1 MNDDAPEPQRVRAAR
16 FVTAMSLVSYPCYP
30 DPSTDSGWADV
41 PAVLLLVDLT
51 GREDIVYAAMIQGA
65 ALIADD
71 LELRI
76 SAPDDIGTCVYLLII
91 DLDVETPLEIA
102 GVADQEA
109 IRMFAEADNV
119 SRSTRPRENDTSQR
133 FTSASRRTSCVRAD
147 DVAAGTRWSIS
158 V

>member
-30 DPSTDSGWADV
+30 DLSTDSGWADV

-76 SAPDDIGTCVYLLII
+76 SAPDDTGTCVYLLIVN
-91 DLDVETPLEIA
+91 LDAETPLEIA

-109 IRMFAEADNV
+109 IRMFAEADLLLISSVDQVHDDGAPDQAFAPNDPDQWLERLV
-119 SRSTRPRENDTSQR
+119 AMPRRP
-133 FTSASRRTSCVRAD
+133 
-147 DVAAGTRWSIS
+147 
-158 V
+158 